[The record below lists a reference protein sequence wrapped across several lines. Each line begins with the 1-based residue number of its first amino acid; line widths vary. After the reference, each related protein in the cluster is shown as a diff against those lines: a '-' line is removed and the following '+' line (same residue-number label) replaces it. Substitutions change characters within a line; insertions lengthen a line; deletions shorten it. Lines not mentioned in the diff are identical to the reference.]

1 MKNSYFQLPIATSP
15 MCNDDDDADEDD
27 EEKEDWIPNTDDD
40 LDDGSKTFQRIGSPP
55 ICHTLMINMMI

>member
-1 MKNSYFQLPIATSP
+1 MVLWCVS
-15 MCNDDDDADEDD
+15 NDDDDDEDD

-55 ICHTLMINMMI
+55 VCHTLMINMMI